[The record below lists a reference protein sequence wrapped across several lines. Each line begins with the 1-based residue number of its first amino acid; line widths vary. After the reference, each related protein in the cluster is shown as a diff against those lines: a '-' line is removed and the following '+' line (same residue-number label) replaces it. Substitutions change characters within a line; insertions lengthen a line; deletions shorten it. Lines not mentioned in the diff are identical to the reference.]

1 TLGIVIIVGVAKAAL
16 SGGHPTPVAAPPA
29 LPAALKTASLW
40 LLMRAFSSGC
50 TAMTGVEA
58 VSNAV
63 PLFRQP
69 TTREAQRTLTAIVAT
84 LVFLLGGIAY
94 LCHAYGIGATE
105 PGHDGYQS
113 VLSML
118 VGAVFGR
125 GTFYFCTIAAIVA
138 VLALSAN
145 TSFADFPRLCRVLA
159 GDRYL
164 PGILSVRGRRLVFS
178 HGIIL
183 LAVLS
188 GALLIMFGGVTD
200 RLIPLF
206 A

>member
-1 TLGIVIIVGVAKAAL
+1 LDYILNVAVGISAGVGALVSALPSLLPHTLALCLGILIILTLINLRGTRESGLAFMVPTYAFVGTLGIVIIVRVAKAAL

-84 LVFLLGGIAY
+84 LVFLLGG
-94 LCHAYGIGATE
+94 
-105 PGHDGYQS
+105 
-113 VLSML
+113 
-118 VGAVFGR
+118 
-125 GTFYFCTIAAIVA
+125 
-138 VLALSAN
+138 
-145 TSFADFPRLCRVLA
+145 
-159 GDRYL
+159 
-164 PGILSVRGRRLVFS
+164 
-178 HGIIL
+178 
-183 LAVLS
+183 
-188 GALLIMFGGVTD
+188 
-200 RLIPLF
+200 
-206 A
+206 